1 MTVLPYRRIGAKI
14 CIFVLCKTVLR
25 VSMAFGS
32 AVVVFV
38 INISNVVLALL
49 CRNSVL
55 KQLLKISQNYFQ
67 IKTCYFWFSQLLLK
81 IVRKNGQMATLL
93 IITATTCLSTNGAK
107 GRPVTLKTLLTETC
121 LSDTLE
127 LDNVPFFITRPIAEQ
142 REKSRKYTQKCKI
155 CWKKRI

>member
-1 MTVLPYRRIGAKI
+1 MGWERMPVSKNVVLHL
-14 CIFVLCKTVLR
+14 IFMLAALFQAFLHKTVKVL
-25 VSMAFGS
+25 VQTKNNNNKSAVNNYMAQAQEEKHKLNQQSSSFGS

-81 IVRKNGQMATLL
+81 IVRKNG
-93 IITATTCLSTNGAK
+93 
-107 GRPVTLKTLLTETC
+107 
-121 LSDTLE
+121 
-127 LDNVPFFITRPIAEQ
+127 
-142 REKSRKYTQKCKI
+142 
-155 CWKKRI
+155 